1 MEHKDT
7 YNFDDDFSENSS
19 PDGNSEEEPFFS
31 EDELKEMMDATQSNN
46 PKDIYEKFTKLSDN
60 VEKNVIKPEDY
71 EGKINKFELES
82 ILSYKEEQRKKDFYS
97 PMQSTDAIL
106 NQADIFRDYL
116 EIPRISG
123 KENVSSDKKLI
134 SEENI
139 KATNKKIEISD
150 ELGDDD
156 GHHTTIEINR
166 DENNEIEAIIIHCK
180 CGEKT
185 VLKFD
190 YEEGI
195 EEQTGLINS
204 LTKISSFSVEEIEL
218 KQRNKKD

>member
-1 MEHKDT
+1 
-7 YNFDDDFSENSS
+7 
-19 PDGNSEEEPFFS
+19 
-31 EDELKEMMDATQSNN
+31 
-46 PKDIYEKFTKLSDN
+46 
-60 VEKNVIKPEDY
+60 
-71 EGKINKFELES
+71 
-82 ILSYKEEQRKKDFYS
+82 
-97 PMQSTDAIL
+97 
-106 NQADIFRDYL
+106 
-116 EIPRISG
+116 
-123 KENVSSDKKLI
+123 LI

-139 KATNKKIEISD
+139 KSTNKKIEISD